1 MAFPF
6 HVIPGDELPIYRQL
20 MRQVL
25 EGVAGG
31 HLRPGDQLPSQREV
45 AESLVISPLTV
56 KKAYDELEREGY
68 IRTAH
73 GHGTFVSAEPPAL
86 AEREKRERVR
96 ATARRLVR
104 EAFLLGLSPATLR
117 ALVEEEAAAL
127 RRERRGVMEGTAKRR
142 RA

>member
-6 HVIPGDELPIYRQL
+6 PVNPGDELPIYRQL
-20 MRQVL
+20 MRQVI

-45 AESLVISPLTV
+45 AALLVISPLTV
-56 KKAYDELEREGY
+56 KKAYDELEHDGY
-68 IRTAH
+68 IRTAR

-86 AEREKRERVR
+86 AEGEKSERVR
-96 ATARRLVR
+96 ATVRRLVR
-104 EAFLLGLSPATLR
+104 EAYLVGLSPARLR
-117 ALVEEEAAAL
+117 ALLDEETAAL
-127 RRERRGVMEGTAKRR
+127 RDERRSVGEASPKRR